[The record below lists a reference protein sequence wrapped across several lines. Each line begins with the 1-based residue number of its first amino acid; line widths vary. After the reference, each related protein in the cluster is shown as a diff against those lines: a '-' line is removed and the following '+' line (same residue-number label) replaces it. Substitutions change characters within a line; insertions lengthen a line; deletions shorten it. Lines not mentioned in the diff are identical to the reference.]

1 MHLNNRATMLKYRTP
16 IWLTIAI
23 LSVSV
28 ATSLPVIHSPKTMSY
43 PPVSVI
49 KGYFKARIPFYM
61 NSDATFTLPILTCS
75 DVSPNPGPSA
85 TVGHKNISCL
95 LCNSRSI
102 RNKCQ
107 ELEIYL
113 KTTPADII
121 CLTETWLSSNDL
133 DSVLGFSDDYVII
146 RKDRHQGRRGGGVLA
161 AVKTSLSPVRLPT
174 PEPAD
179 DLELVWISIKLG
191 SESFLLGLL
200 YRPPS
205 SSVAY
210 WAKLGQAMETHN
222 IDSFDGCL
230 LLGDF
235 NVDLTPSITGNH
247 HRTRLLDIASDF
259 NLEQLVQSFTRPSQN
274 NPNSGSI
281 IDLVFT
287 N

>member
-1 MHLNNRATMLKYRTP
+1 MSRTWNLPQLNPCRHN
-16 IWLTIAI
+16 
-23 LSVSV
+23 LS
-28 ATSLPVIHSPKTMSY
+28 
-43 PPVSVI
+43 
-49 KGYFKARIPFYM
+49 
-61 NSDATFTLPILTCS
+61 
-75 DVSPNPGPSA
+75 
-85 TVGHKNISCL
+85 
-95 LCNSRSI
+95 
-102 RNKCQ
+102 
-107 ELEIYL
+107 
-113 KTTPADII
+113 
-121 CLTETWLSSNDL
+121 
-133 DSVLGFSDDYVII
+133 
-146 RKDRHQGRRGGGVLA
+146 
-161 AVKTSLSPVRLPT
+161 SLSPVRLPT

-235 NVDLTPSITGNH
+235 NVDLTPSITGNY

-259 NLEQLVQSFTRPSQN
+259 NLEQLVQSLTRPSQN

-281 IDLVFT
+281 NDLVFT
-287 N
+287 NRADFISSIYTVQNPIHSDHLAVMTTFRSTRPAPSPAILRTFLQTRRGDFEHLNT